1 MVYEGRKP
9 RSQIEIKLRRERVKA
24 MLLDGMS
31 PVGIAEEVG
40 CSRDTIDNDVRV
52 IGSEAILKRSEDV
65 VDVAYAHYQSRVD
78 WATDEAQKIFD
89 FDRDEDDNV
98 KLKALDFVVKQEK
111 VKLDVAQSLGL
122 LEKAAEK
129 KEVKFDLDM
138 SPEKIKEI
146 GDYIAIHGTG
156 D

>member
-1 MVYEGRKP
+1 MEYEKVGP
-9 RSQIEIKLRRERVKA
+9 SSDIDIKLRRERVKA
-24 MLLDGMS
+24 MLLGGMS
-31 PVGIAEEVG
+31 VPEIAEEVG
-40 CSRDTIDNDVRV
+40 YSEVTIKKDVKM
-52 IGSEAILKRSEDV
+52 IGTDAILKRAEDV
-65 VDVAYAHYQSRVD
+65 VDVAYAHYQQTVN
-78 WATDEAQKIFD
+78 WAIDEAKDIFEKD
-89 FDRDEDDNV
+89 KDAGEGN
-98 KLKALDFVVKQEK
+98 LQALDFVSKTEK
-111 VKLDVAQSLGL
+111 IKLDVAQSLGL